1 MSAPLLSIN
10 PGVTINAGVTLNG
23 WSQGP
28 VTLTSGTSLGFDG
41 TGHFVQV
48 TGTPSDWS
56 LVDNWCIEWWEK
68 LPDAAPSAYRG
79 VIGQMVTSNDG
90 LDIWH
95 NNGFINVNNA
105 QLQFYQP
112 TPGTWHHIA
121 VQKDGATVT
130 AYIDG
135 MSQILISNIPG
146 SSTFT
151 NISNNLIIGDR
162 TFDGT
167 SPISQNFVGQLAN
180 IRISK
185 IHRYS
190 ATFTPPTTVVTDSN
204 TVLALDSSV
213 GSSGMLVDASPSNHT
228 IVNNGAVLTTII

>member
-1 MSAPLLSIN
+1 MVAPRLTIN

-23 WSQGP
+23 FSGGP
-28 VTLTSGTSLGFDG
+28 VTLTSGTGLGFDG

-68 LPDAAPSAYRG
+68 LPNSSPVAYRG
-79 VIGQMVTSNDG
+79 VIGQGVASG
-90 LDIWH
+90 LDVWH
-95 NNGFINVNNA
+95 NNGYINVSNA
-105 QLQFYQP
+105 QIQFYEP
-112 TPGTWHHIA
+112 TPATWHHIA
-121 VQKDGATVT
+121 VQKDGTTVT

-135 MSQILISNIPG
+135 VAQTLARNDGG
-146 SSTFT
+146 STLT
-151 NISNNLIIGDR
+151 NSSNNIIIGDR

-167 SPISQNFVGQLAN
+167 GPIGQNFVGLLAN

-185 IHRYS
+185 IARYS

>member
-1 MSAPLLSIN
+1 
-10 PGVTINAGVTLNG
+10 VTINAGVTLNG
-23 WSQGP
+23 FSQGP
-28 VTLTSGTSLGFDG
+28 VTLTSGTGLGFDG

-68 LPDAAPSAYRG
+68 LPDSSPGSYRG

-95 NNGFINVNNA
+95 NNGYINVSNA
-105 QLQFYQP
+105 QIQFYEP
-112 TPGTWHHIA
+112 TPATWHHIV
-121 VQKDGATVT
+121 VQKNGTTVT

-135 MSQILISNIPG
+135 VAQTLARNDGG
-146 SSTFT
+146 STLT
-151 NISNNLIIGDR
+151 NSSNNLIIGDR
-162 TFDGT
+162 TFNGT
-167 SPISQNFVGQLAN
+167 SPIGQNFVGQLAN

-213 GSSGMLVDASPSNHT
+213 GSSGMLVDVSPSSHT
-228 IVNNGAVLTTII
+228 IANYGAVLTTII

>member
-1 MSAPLLSIN
+1 MVAPRLTIN
-10 PGVTINAGVTLNG
+10 AGTTINAGVTLNG
-23 WSQGP
+23 FSGGT

-41 TGHFVQV
+41 TGSFVQV
-48 TGTPSDWS
+48 TGTTTDWI
-56 LVDNWCIEWWEK
+56 LVDDWCIEWWEK
-68 LPDAAPSAYRG
+68 LPDAATSAYRG
-79 VIGQMVTSNDG
+79 VIGQNVSGG

-95 NNGFINVNNA
+95 NAGFINVSNA
-105 QLQFYQP
+105 QIQFYQP
-112 TPGTWHHIA
+112 TPGAWHHVA
-121 VQKDGATVT
+121 VQKDGSTVT

-135 MSQILISNIPG
+135 VSQTITRNDG
-146 SSTFT
+146 GSTFT
-151 NISNNLIIGDR
+151 NSSQNIIIGDR

-190 ATFTPPTTVVTDSN
+190 ATFTPPTTVVVDAN

-213 GSSGMLVDASPSNHT
+213 GSSGMLDDVSPSNHT
-228 IVNNGAVLTTII
+228 IANNGTVLTTIT